1 MRIKGRTVFKK
12 KKKKK
17 KNTFRRVP
25 EIDNIGLDK
34 GKVSVELGMKY
45 K

>member
-1 MRIKGRTVFKK
+1 MLFELRKGLYLKK
-12 KKKKK
+12 KKKK
-17 KNTFRRVP
+17 TLRRVP

-34 GKVSVELGMKY
+34 GKVSVEFGMKY

>member
-1 MRIKGRTVFKK
+1 MLWELREGLYVKK
-12 KKKKK
+12 KKE
-17 KNTFRRVP
+17 KNFRRVP

-34 GKVSVELGMKY
+34 GKVSVELGTKY

>member
-1 MRIKGRTVFKK
+1 MLWELREGLYL
-12 KKKKK
+12 KKK
-17 KNTFRRVP
+17 KNNFRRVP

-34 GKVSVELGMKY
+34 GKVSVELGTKY